1 MDRHKGRLRERIP
14 ESFPCSG
21 LSYFY
26 GIFLPSFLWTIIL
39 TCRVHSSYL
48 VYLRILPCV
57 CIHLSAKILP
67 NRHLGRTT
75 FDITS
80 LWPPKSLSVHLLS
93 RGSPDFENKK
103 SVVWAGPSSLALIA
117 LIALLFLSWGFYQQR
132 MISNCFTLGG
142 GPICLWPQLV
152 RYLDLNWH
160 VIGSVV
166 MAWEDQRAELELP
179 PAQLKDAF
187 YSQSKD
193 QESDILERTEQ
204 TSAAGFVDE
213 QDPAGNRPLPKFSAF
228 KYGGNCMLCTFTKLF
243 YKCWASLW
251 LRW

>member
-1 MDRHKGRLRERIP
+1 MPTASSLLGPLISSGLGLQWLEAWLGFPAKDWAESQWWKHQILDSRPVVSDKGPGFQLCRKEFPQRQNVVKQVFTKRKKSTVSMDRHKGRLRERIP

-26 GIFLPSFLWTIIL
+26 GIFLPGFLWTIIL

-57 CIHLSAKILP
+57 CTHLSAKILP

-103 SVVWAGPSSLALIA
+103 YVVWAGPSFLALIA
-117 LIALLFLSWGFYQQR
+117 LIALLFLSWGFCQ
-132 MISNCFTLGG
+132 
-142 GPICLWPQLV
+142 
-152 RYLDLNWH
+152 
-160 VIGSVV
+160 
-166 MAWEDQRAELELP
+166 
-179 PAQLKDAF
+179 
-187 YSQSKD
+187 
-193 QESDILERTEQ
+193 
-204 TSAAGFVDE
+204 
-213 QDPAGNRPLPKFSAF
+213 
-228 KYGGNCMLCTFTKLF
+228 
-243 YKCWASLW
+243 
-251 LRW
+251 

>member
-1 MDRHKGRLRERIP
+1 MVSDKGPGFRLCRKEFPQRQNVVKQVFTKRKKSTVSMDRHKGRLRERIP

-117 LIALLFLSWGFYQQR
+117 LIALLFLSWGFYQ
-132 MISNCFTLGG
+132 
-142 GPICLWPQLV
+142 
-152 RYLDLNWH
+152 
-160 VIGSVV
+160 
-166 MAWEDQRAELELP
+166 
-179 PAQLKDAF
+179 
-187 YSQSKD
+187 
-193 QESDILERTEQ
+193 
-204 TSAAGFVDE
+204 
-213 QDPAGNRPLPKFSAF
+213 
-228 KYGGNCMLCTFTKLF
+228 
-243 YKCWASLW
+243 
-251 LRW
+251 